1 MHGFFDRFD
10 LLICPCVTVMPFP
23 FGQLYPTEINGAPME
38 NYVHWAALTSCLTV
52 TGNPALAL
60 PCGLDSQGTPFGIQV
75 VGKLHR
81 DRFVLAAS
89 KALEEMMAADPVLA
103 RPVPP
108 SFAIE

>member
-1 MHGFFDRFD
+1 MTAGEIGRAAGEQYR
-10 LLICPCVTVMPFP
+10 LIH
-23 FGQLYPTEINGAPME
+23 A
-38 NYVHWAALTSCLTV
+38 
-52 TGNPALAL
+52 
-60 PCGLDSQGTPFGIQV
+60 FGIQV

-108 SFAIE
+108 SFAIDDSGRSAAQAIF